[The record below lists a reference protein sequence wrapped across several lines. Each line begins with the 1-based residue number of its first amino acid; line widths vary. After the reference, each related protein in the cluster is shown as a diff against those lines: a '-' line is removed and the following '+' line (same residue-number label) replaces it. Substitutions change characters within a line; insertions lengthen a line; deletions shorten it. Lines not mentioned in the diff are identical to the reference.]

1 MTHARLVEMAEAWL
15 RRYRCGIVLSEQGC
29 SSGEMPDAI
38 GWKGKNHSIVIEC
51 KISRGDFLADAGKP
65 WRRNR
70 EIALGCERYFAA
82 PKGMLKAAEMPEGWG
97 LLEADGRELRVVQRS
112 KRKLRGPEGLMN
124 EMNLLLASLR
134 RVEVRIEPQRIG
146 DFLKWKNRMASYNG
160 GDMPEG
166 ILAPEEEE
174 NSHLRV

>member
-15 RRYRCGIVLSEQGC
+15 RRSRCGIVLSEQGC

-38 GWKGKNHSIVIEC
+38 GWKGRNHSIVIEC
-51 KISRGDFLADAGKP
+51 KISRADFLADAGKP
-65 WRRNR
+65 WRRNS

-82 PKGMLKAAEMPEGWG
+82 PMGILKVEEMPEGWG
-97 LLEADGRELRVVQRS
+97 LLESQGRELKVAKKS
-112 KRKLRGPEGLMN
+112 GCKLRRPEGLMN

-160 GDMPEG
+160 GALPEG
-166 ILAPEEEE
+166 IVAVEQEE
-174 NSHLRV
+174 NSHLV